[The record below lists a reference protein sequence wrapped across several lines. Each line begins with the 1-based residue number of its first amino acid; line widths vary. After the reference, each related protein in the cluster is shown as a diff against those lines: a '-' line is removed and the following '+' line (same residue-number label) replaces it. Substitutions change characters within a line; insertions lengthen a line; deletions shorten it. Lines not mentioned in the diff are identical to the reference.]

1 MGHDVDEEVVRT
13 KYEFEG
19 RGSNR
24 VTVVA
29 REVPRTRASLWEN
42 AARFCEQ
49 SRVLQE
55 AIRHTI
61 AESKIAVAEARQ
73 AIAKIKTSRSVTSFA
88 SYQ

>member
-1 MGHDVDEEVVRT
+1 MNACQ
-13 KYEFEG
+13 G
-19 RGSNR
+19 RGTNR
-24 VTVVA
+24 VTAVA
-29 REVPRTRASLWEN
+29 RDSSKNTAKLWEN
-42 AARFCEQ
+42 SSRLCEQ